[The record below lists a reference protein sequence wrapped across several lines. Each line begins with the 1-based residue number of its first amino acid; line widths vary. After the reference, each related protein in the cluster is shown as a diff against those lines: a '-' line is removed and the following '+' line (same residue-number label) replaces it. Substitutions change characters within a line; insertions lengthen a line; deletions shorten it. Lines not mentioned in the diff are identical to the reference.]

1 MCYIDLFFLLAL
13 CMTQLTFL
21 GFLFHLHL
29 IFFNLLSS
37 PPPFFLFLPGIP
49 YALTTIQIL
58 N

>member
-29 IFFNLLSS
+29 NFFNLP
-37 PPPFFLFLPGIP
+37 PPPFFFFLPGIP